1 MKVYLVEVDYSEM
14 YEHSPHIEKAF
25 YTYLDAS
32 QYLINEEFDAHHDER
47 ENDELYFVLEFE
59 YECIYAKIIEMEV
72 EECL

>member
-32 QYLINEEFDAHHDER
+32 QCLINEGFDAHYDER
-47 ENDELYFVLEFE
+47 DDDELYFVVELAH
-59 YECIYAKIIEMEV
+59 ECVFAKIIEMEV

>member
-1 MKVYLVEVDYSEM
+1 MKVYLVEVDVGEM
-14 YEHSPHIEKAF
+14 YEVSTYIEKVL

-32 QYLINEEFDAHHDER
+32 QYLINEGYNVHYDER
-47 ENDELYFVLEFE
+47 DDDELYFVLEFE